1 MNFKVRDITPLLS
14 VPVAIFSMLLCACS
28 RPAPVDP
35 VTQERWADQTIFTIQ
50 ARGLD
55 GNPVDMDRFRG
66 DVLLVVNVASRCGF
80 TSQYTQLQQL
90 QDRYA
95 EQGLVVIGFPC
106 NQFGGQEP
114 GSSEEIASFCS
125 ENYGVEFPM
134 MEKIQVNAGPG
145 QSPIYE
151 FLGTRSGKLPGWN
164 FCKYLVQR
172 DGETVTFYNSSVSPM
187 SETITGHV
195 EKALAVELVTGTE
208 EVE

>member
-90 QDRYA
+90 QDREDEA
-95 EQGLVVIGFPC
+95 RAAVA
-106 NQFGGQEP
+106 
-114 GSSEEIASFCS
+114 SSRAMLRRLSRFWS
-125 ENYGVEFPM
+125 
-134 MEKIQVNAGPG
+134 A
-145 QSPIYE
+145 
-151 FLGTRSGKLPGWN
+151 
-164 FCKYLVQR
+164 R
-172 DGETVTFYNSSVSPM
+172 D
-187 SETITGHV
+187 
-195 EKALAVELVTGTE
+195 
-208 EVE
+208 